1 MIDSID
7 INESEVI
14 LKNRVHDHLDFPAVY
29 VTENGF
35 YPNKCA
41 RSLFDKS
48 RVRISKTPSYVIF
61 RPTDFCDGYS
71 ARPFFNDGEKCRSGA
86 YIGSKRVVQE
96 LSVKQGRWFK
106 LYAAKD
112 GAYAIKRNEP
122 LEDEM

>member
-1 MIDSID
+1 MIDLID

-14 LKNRVHDHLDFPAVY
+14 LKNRVHDHLDFPAIY
-29 VTENGF
+29 VAEHGF

-61 RPTDFCDGYS
+61 RPTDFHDGY
-71 ARPFFNDGEKCRSGA
+71 AIRPFFDNCEKRGGGV
-86 YIGSKRVVQE
+86 YIGSKRVVRE